1 MKKGRVFLKTIAM
14 LMLFVSLFLPAS
26 VTAGAL
32 QMDGIEN
39 GGVANEHTAAETA
52 EMRSVA
58 DDYERAMA
66 VNTYSLKTV
75 SNRNVNAYPTVP
87 VSHNGRSIGNVGRV
101 INGEVYIPIRKFVES
116 FVSGATVS
124 YDSGSRT
131 VTVVGAG
138 HNISVSDGG
147 YALYASGRV
156 FFASTPSRV
165 LSDGR
170 MYVPVSNISRAFG
183 LSYDASSTA
192 SASLWGT
199 VRAAISGDV
208 YYDADIVY
216 WLSRIISAESKGEP
230 LIGQI
235 AVGNV
240 VLNRVRSKDFP
251 NTVWGVIFDRKWG
264 VQFSPVSNGTIY
276 NEPTATSI
284 LAAKICLDGFSVSSD
299 ALYFLRPSASTSSWI
314 VNNRPFLF
322 VIGNHY
328 FFA

>member
-1 MKKGRVFLKTIAM
+1 MKKGRV
-14 LMLFVSLFLPAS
+14 LFKMMAFALLLVSLLMPTSLTVSAVS
-26 VTAGAL
+26 DAEEVGVAL
-32 QMDGIEN
+32 AKFEGSDAHADLGIE
-39 GGVANEHTAAETA
+39 
-52 EMRSVA
+52 RSSVGS
-58 DDYERAMA
+58 RA
-66 VNTYSLKTV
+66 VDTYSLKTV
-75 SNRNVNAYPTVP
+75 SDRNVNNYKAVP
-87 VSHNGRSIGNVGRV
+87 VSLNGRSMGNVGRV
-101 INGEVYIPIRKFVES
+101 INGVVYIPIRKFVDT
-116 FVSGATVS
+116 FVGGAIVS
-124 YDSGSRT
+124 YDSSSRT
-131 VTVVGAG
+131 VTISGAG

-156 FFASTPSRV
+156 FFADTPSRV

-170 MYVPVSNISRAFG
+170 MYVPVSNITRAFSI
-183 LSYDASSTA
+183 SYTSTSTT
-192 SASLWGT
+192 SASIWGT
-199 VRAAISGDV
+199 VRAVSSGSV
-208 YYDADIVY
+208 FYDADVVY

-276 NEPTATSI
+276 DEPSATSI
-284 LAAKICLDGFSVSSD
+284 LAAKICLDGFTVSD
-299 ALYFLRPSASTSSWI
+299 DVLYFLRPSASTSSWI
-314 VNNRPFLF
+314 VNNRQFKF